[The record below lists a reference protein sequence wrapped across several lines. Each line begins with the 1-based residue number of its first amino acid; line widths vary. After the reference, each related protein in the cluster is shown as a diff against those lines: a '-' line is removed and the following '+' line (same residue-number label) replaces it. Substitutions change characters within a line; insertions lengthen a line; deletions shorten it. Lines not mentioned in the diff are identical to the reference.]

1 MNRNLIELNDNYGMS
16 IDEDG
21 NVTMIAK
28 DKNEYEFKEILE
40 KENELELLND
50 DLEILNKEYDNKKF
64 DLRVCRIINVATIFV
79 GSFFG
84 FITYNT
90 TTSIES
96 TLLMCAASAA
106 LCRIMPLGATGTTI
120 GNKKKIKRLT
130 NKINEIENKIPN
142 LEKELNDIKEKANYS
157 VLDTEKDSSLTNDY
171 QTQLDMEAH
180 ANNDE
185 KTISKVKVLRL
196 TRR

>member
-1 MNRNLIELNDNYGMS
+1 MNRNLIELNDNYGVS

-28 DKNEYEFKEILE
+28 GKSDTSFKEILD

-50 DLEILNKEYDNKKF
+50 DLEMLNKEYDNKKF

-84 FITYNT
+84 FITYT
-90 TTSIES
+90 ATTSIES

-106 LCRIMPLGATGTTI
+106 FCRIMPLGATGTTI
-120 GNKKKIKRLT
+120 GNKRKIKRLT
-130 NKINEIENKIPN
+130 NKIYELENEIPK
-142 LEKELNDIKEKANYS
+142 LEKEISDIKEKVNYTTLS
-157 VLDTEKDSSLTNDY
+157 DDSSKNDY
-171 QTQLDMEAH
+171 QELVFDNMCTQNEAK
-180 ANNDE
+180 NV
-185 KTISKVKVLRL
+185 SKVKVLKL
-196 TRR
+196 TKIK